1 MMNSR
6 SENRRRRQPP
16 RSKPAG
22 FTLIEVMVAIGV
34 LAICFTA
41 IFNVQAS
48 SIQAAS
54 RTKYITAATL
64 LAHSKMVDIEQQ
76 LTVEGFSEFAE
87 DMDGNFEE
95 EGWPEFRWRAKILK
109 VRIPIPG
116 NMPGSSTDDSSSG
129 SSSSDKSNSNNNVYA
144 SMVSGYSSMI
154 SDIIS
159 GALREVNLVVE
170 WEEGSEHRELALST
184 HFADLSRASQLQTT
198 NSGSGSN
205 AVSGS
210 TTSSS
215 SSSSSSSGKTI
226 SVGGTK

>member
-1 MMNSR
+1 MNSPSNHKTQKPSR
-6 SENRRRRQPP
+6 GQRRR
-16 RSKPAG
+16 G

-76 LTVEGFSEFAE
+76 LNVEGFSEFAE
-87 DMDGNFEE
+87 DMEGTFEE

-109 VRIPIPG
+109 VRIPIPS
-116 NMPGSSTDDSSSG
+116 NMPGESDSNSDSSSE
-129 SSSSDKSNSNNNVYA
+129 NSTNNVYA
-144 SMVSGYSSMI
+144 SMISGYSTMI

-170 WEEGSEHRELALST
+170 WDEGADRRELSLST
-184 HFADLSRASQLQTT
+184 HFADLARASQLQTT
-198 NSGSGSN
+198 NSGGN
-205 AVSGS
+205 TTG
-210 TTSSS
+210 TNGNTSSNTNNTTNTT
-215 SSSSSSSGKTI
+215 GTKTKTI
-226 SVGGTK
+226 SIGGK